1 MLNIFPLPVRVF
13 RIQPFISWIINIF
26 PVLRSIYEIRSLEEL
41 VLGASLNKAVG
52 ESNAIVRELDED
64 VPEGR
69 NISNVVLVNGK
80 ADDNIYL
87 KMMLTS
93 MTFGA

>member
-1 MLNIFPLPVRVF
+1 M
-13 RIQPFISWIINIF
+13 
-26 PVLRSIYEIRSLEEL
+26 EEL

-69 NISNVVLVNGK
+69 NISNVDLVDGK

-93 MTFGA
+93 MTLGA